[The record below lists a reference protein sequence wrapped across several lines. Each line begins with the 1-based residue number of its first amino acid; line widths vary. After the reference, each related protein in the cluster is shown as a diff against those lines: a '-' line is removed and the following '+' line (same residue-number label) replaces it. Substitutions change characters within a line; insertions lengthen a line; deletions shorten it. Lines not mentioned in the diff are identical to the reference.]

1 MIGIMAGG
9 DFPQGTRSGRL
20 FPRERIA
27 ISVLFFVNGYLLGN
41 WAPKVPEFLHRL
53 SLSESDLGL
62 LLLLLGA
69 GALTAMPL
77 AGWLIAK
84 RGSNS
89 IVKLTSIVAVPAIL
103 IVTLPNNI
111 YMAGIVLFILGA
123 LIAAMDVAMNAN
135 AVSVERTFKQAIMS
149 SCHGFWSLG
158 GLVGAATGGWLIDNL
173 GLFGHAIIVTAIA
186 GIGIFACLGSVLEDK
201 IVTEDAAVHKVRLP
215 ANPLPYVLGAMALF
229 SMIPEGAV
237 LDWGALFLRQE
248 LGASLELSGFGY
260 AAFSGAMAI
269 MRFAGDPL
277 RQKFG
282 AVATMRVCS
291 LAAIAGLLLAGT
303 ADSAIVATVGFAL
316 AGLGIS
322 NLVPILFSAAGNLP
336 GLAPGIGISMVTFM
350 GYSGILFAPSLIGFI
365 AEHTGLGPIFA
376 FLPVPLCLVF
386 VLSHLAVH
394 ADSVADG
401 KQ

>member
-1 MIGIMAGG
+1 MAGG
-9 DFPQGTRSGRL
+9 DIPQGTRSGRL
-20 FPRERIA
+20 FTRERIA
-27 ISVLFFVNGYLLGN
+27 VSVLFFVNGYLLGN
-41 WAPKVPEFLHRL
+41 WAPKVPEFLRRL

-69 GALTAMPL
+69 GALTAMPVS
-77 AGWLIAK
+77 GWLIA
-84 RGSNS
+84 RHGSNS
-89 IVKLTSIVAVPAIL
+89 ICRLTSIAAIPAIL

-123 LIAAMDVAMNAN
+123 LVAGMDVAMNAN
-135 AVSVERTFKQAIMS
+135 AVSVERANGRAIMS

-158 GLVGAATGGWLIDNL
+158 GLIGAGTGGFLIDHF
-173 GLFGHAIIVTAIA
+173 GLLGHAIFVTVIA
-186 GIGIFACLGSVLEDK
+186 AVGVFGWIGSILEDK
-201 IVTEDAAVHKVRLP
+201 VEPEEAAVQKIRLP

-229 SMIPEGAV
+229 SMVPEGAV

-248 LGASLELSGFGY
+248 LGAGLEMSGFGY

-277 RQKFG
+277 RQRYG
-282 AVATMRVCS
+282 AIATMRVCS
-291 LAAIAGLLLAGT
+291 LAAIAGLMMAGI
-303 ADSAIVATVGFAL
+303 APNAIVATAGFAL

-336 GLAPGIGISMVTFM
+336 GLAPGIGISVVTFM

-376 FLPVPLCLVF
+376 FLPAPLCVVF
-386 VLSHLAVH
+386 LLSGLARH
-394 ADSVADG
+394 ADRPGNAGSN
-401 KQ
+401 

>member
-1 MIGIMAGG
+1 MAGG
-9 DFPQGTRSGRL
+9 ELPQGTSSDRL

-27 ISVLFFVNGYLLGN
+27 VSVLFFVNGYLLGN
-41 WAPKVPEFLHRL
+41 WAPKVPEFLRRL

-69 GALTAMPL
+69 GALSAMPV
-77 AGWLIAK
+77 AGWLIA
-84 RGSNS
+84 RSGSSS
-89 IVKLTSIVAVPAIL
+89 IGKLTAIAAVPAIL

-111 YMAGIVLFILGA
+111 FTAGVVLFILGA
-123 LIAAMDVAMNAN
+123 LVAAMDVAMNAN
-135 AVSVERTFKQAIMS
+135 AVSVERKFRRAIMS

-158 GLVGAATGGWLIDNL
+158 GLVGAATGGWLIENL
-173 GLFGHAIIVTAIA
+173 GLFGHAWLVTGISAAGVFLCLNAI
-186 GIGIFACLGSVLEDK
+186 LEDR
-201 IVTEDAAVHKVRLP
+201 IVTEGTVVHKVRLP

-229 SMIPEGAV
+229 SMVPEGAV
-237 LDWGALFLRQE
+237 LDWGALYLRQE
-248 LGASLELSGFGY
+248 LGAGLDLSGFGY

-291 LAAIAGLLLAGT
+291 LAAIIGLLIAGT
-303 ADSAIVATVGFAL
+303 APNAIVATIGFAL

-336 GLAPGIGISMVTFM
+336 GLPPGIGISMVTFM

-376 FLPVPLCLVF
+376 FLPLPLCVVF
-386 VLSHLAVH
+386 ILSHLAVH
-394 ADSVADG
+394 ADKVADEPH
-401 KQ
+401 